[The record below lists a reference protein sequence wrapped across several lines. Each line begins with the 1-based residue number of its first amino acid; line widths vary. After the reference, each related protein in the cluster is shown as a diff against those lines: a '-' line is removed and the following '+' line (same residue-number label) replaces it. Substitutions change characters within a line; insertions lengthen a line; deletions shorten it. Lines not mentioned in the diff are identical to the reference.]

1 MGIVTS
7 LTNGLSEREANDA
20 LNAHV
25 SVPPPPQEGRNSAWK
40 EQFRVCCGC
49 PSCVLPVPKPVTE
62 LLAAKR
68 QNMAALVLI

>member
-1 MGIVTS
+1 VGIVTS

-25 SVPPPPQEGRNSAWK
+25 SVPPPHHEGRNSAWK
-40 EQFRVCCGC
+40 EQFRVCCER

-62 LLAAKR
+62 L
-68 QNMAALVLI
+68 